1 VKEKAVITIKIVKG
15 KLDVRVEFTPAS
27 KTTGPMKTT
36 HSAAM
41 AALEGITKWSKEGQS

>member
-1 VKEKAVITIKIVKG
+1 VKEKAVITLKVVKG

-41 AALEGITKWSKEGQS
+41 AALQGITAWAKEGAS